1 MAAISL
7 RSGNLTGYFESF
19 RPFWLSLAAADA
31 KIDSD
36 IKILRAIPC
45 KIQNREF
52 LVPEQGILSPNRE
65 ISGAATATAILR
77 AAATAR
83 KSGD

>member
-7 RSGNLTGYFESF
+7 RTGNLTGYFESF
-19 RPFWLSLAAADA
+19 RPFLALFGAADA
-31 KIDSD
+31 EIDSD

-52 LVPEQGILSPNRE
+52 PAPEQGILSPNRE

-77 AAATAR
+77 AAATVR

>member
-7 RSGNLTGYFESF
+7 RSGNLTGYFASF
-19 RPFWLSLAAADA
+19 RPFWPPFAAADA